1 MPLRRAHRL
10 LGLVALA
17 ASTAAVASPSA
28 ATRIHADVEY
38 LASDLMEGRAAG
50 TRGHELAA
58 AFVATRLRAVGLEP
72 VAGQGGYVQTVPLR
86 RAALVAGSAQA
97 RIGESGRWQP
107 IGPEALRVAPSVA
120 STSLDLTAGLLFA
133 GYGVDEP
140 ALGPSDYAGLDARG
154 KIVVV
159 FAAAPPRLAG
169 DIAAFVKAQKV
180 DYAAAHG
187 AVGLIEIPVWPLSG
201 APGDLGRDPALPV
214 NGWATATESG
224 PGRDLARLTVSSRL
238 AERLFAGAPRPLA
251 QVQRDA
257 VAGRRPLGFTLRPM
271 LAVKASSEWDDL
283 PSPQLVARL
292 PGSDPALASQSIV
305 LIAHLDH
312 LGRIA
317 PAVRGPHGDDID
329 NGALDNAAGVA
340 ILLEVARDL
349 AAGPRAPRRSIVLL
363 ITTGEE
369 LGTLGADY
377 AASHFPRAAGTPVAA
392 LDLDMP
398 LLLYHF
404 TDLVAPGAEHSAI
417 GAALAD
423 AGRPLGIVLSPD
435 PMPQQELLV
444 RSDQLRFIECGV
456 PAALLATGYANGG
469 QAVWADFLARHYHQ
483 PSDDLTLPIHWDE
496 GARLAT
502 LIAATVRRLADQ
514 PAAPAWKADDF
525 FARRTPSHRIAEAQD
540 GR

>member
-10 LGLVALA
+10 LGLVALV
-17 ASTAAVASPSA
+17 ASAAAVASPGA

-50 TRGHELAA
+50 TRGHVLAA
-58 AFVATRLRAVGLEP
+58 AFVASRLRAAGLEP
-72 VAGQGGYVQTVPLR
+72 AAGQGGYAQTVPLR
-86 RAALVAGSAQA
+86 RATLVAGSVEA
-97 RIGESGRWQP
+97 RIGEDGRWQSL
-107 IGPEALRVAPSVA
+107 GPEALRIAPSVA

-159 FAAAPPRLAG
+159 FAAAPPGLAS
-169 DIAAFVKAQKV
+169 DIAAFVKAQKA
-180 DYAAAHG
+180 DYAAARG
-187 AVGLIEIPVWPLSG
+187 ALGLIEIPAWPLA
-201 APGDLGRDPALPV
+201 APPSDLGRDPALPV

-224 PGRDLARLTVSSRL
+224 PGHDLARLTVSSRL
-238 AERLFAGAPRPLA
+238 AERLFAGAPRSLA
-251 QVQRDA
+251 QVRRDA
-257 VAGRRPLGFTLRPM
+257 LAGHRPLGFALRPV
-271 LAVKASSEWDDL
+271 LTVKARSEWDDL
-283 PSPQLVARL
+283 PSPQLIARL
-292 PGSDPALASQSIV
+292 PGSDPRLAAQSIV

-317 PAVRGPHGDDID
+317 PALRGPHGDDID

-377 AASHFPRAAGTPVAA
+377 AASHFPRAAGIPVAA

-398 LLLYHF
+398 LLLYHL
-404 TDLVAPGAEHSAI
+404 TDIAAPGAEHSSI

-423 AGRPLGIVLSPD
+423 AGRPLGIALAAD

-444 RSDQLRFIECGV
+444 RSDQLRFIERGV

-469 QAVWADFLARHYHQ
+469 QAAWADFLARHYHQ
-483 PSDDLTLPIHWDE
+483 PSDDLALPIRWE
-496 GARLAT
+496 EAERLAT

-514 PAAPAWKADDF
+514 PTAPTWEAGDF
-525 FARRTPSHRIAEAQD
+525 FARRRPPEPVAMAKD
-540 GR
+540 